1 MPRIGIQ
8 RTLPVVPA
16 DMARL
21 NGSLPV
27 YRRCIP
33 SDDRLGTNLRRSV
46 SVAVHR
52 DHAGAVKPWMDAL
65 DARFSLPAA
74 PSGCARLI
82 CTEPAAVETD
92 WVFGYGSLIWNPG
105 FDFAESSLARIHGYH
120 RSFCISSTRYRGTPE
135 APGVVLGLDRGGS
148 CIGMAFKL
156 RPQTRLAALQ
166 ALFEREMTGG
176 VYVARVVAVCVG
188 PHQREQALAFV
199 ANPCSAAY
207 ARLAEAEIVRRLSHC
222 QGERGP
228 NRDYALSTWRSLAE
242 RGVHCPHLNRL
253 VPQLTA

>member
-1 MPRIGIQ
+1 
-8 RTLPVVPA
+8 
-16 DMARL
+16 
-21 NGSLPV
+21 
-27 YRRCIP
+27 
-33 SDDRLGTNLRRSV
+33 
-46 SVAVHR
+46 
-52 DHAGAVKPWMDAL
+52 MDAC
-65 DARFSLPAA
+65 FSSPNA
-74 PSGCARLI
+74 PSGCAPRI
-82 CTEPAAVETD
+82 CTAPGTVETD
-92 WVFGYGSLIWNPG
+92 WVFAYGSLIWNPG
-105 FDFAESSLARIHGYH
+105 FDFAEANLARVHGYH

-156 RPQTRLAALQ
+156 RQQTRLAALE

-188 PHQREQALAFV
+188 PQRREQALAFV

-207 ARLAEAEIVRRLSHC
+207 ARLSEAEIVRRLSHC

-242 RGVHCPHLNRL
+242 RGVDCPHLNRL
-253 VPQLTA
+253 VPQLAA